1 VTLWGH
7 VQKRHSLNR
16 NIPVLMSPVSVAI
29 GHLSKRRHTG
39 PEAVITARI
48 GSVHGHDMARA
59 NTVMAVYAWYPD
71 RYCAKN
77 AYRKGSS
84 NVSAYIGGDTLFD
97 SGLHSLLSRPNL
109 NDAHGAPN
117 QGANL

>member
-1 VTLWGH
+1 M
-7 VQKRHSLNR
+7 NR
-16 NIPVLMSPVSVAI
+16 ELSVLISPVSVAI
-29 GHLSKRRHTG
+29 VQLPKRRHTG
-39 PEAVITARI
+39 PEAVITVRI
-48 GSVHGHDMARA
+48 GCVHGHDMARA
-59 NTVMAVYAWYPD
+59 NTGRMMAVYAWYPD